1 MPLKPLRVILADRHG
16 LMISGIR
23 AALEPVPDIEIVGEA
38 VDEEELLALTESGEA
53 DVLVIDPLVSP
64 GSGMAFL
71 SALRAVHPD
80 LSIIVFSDSEG
91 PAHVESAL
99 AYGASGYVV
108 KSIDPR
114 DLPSAIRQ
122 VAHGT
127 VHHPRPRNGD
137 RHDSVPRWSLSER
150 ERAIVSLL
158 VEGLSNVE
166 IGRCLYISDHTVK
179 YYLRKVYRKLGVTNR
194 TEAAS
199 VALRRLPSTGSV
211 TALPAA
217 AAAAGADARLLR
229 RDHAA
234 TRRRDAIAAT
244 LEARASERAP
254 ARLAGAARASRGSAG
269 LRPPAGAPDRRGG
282 GYAATAGA
290 PAVAAR
296 NIP

>member
-23 AALEPVPDIEIVGEA
+23 AALEPAPDIEIVGEA
-38 VDEEELLALTESGEA
+38 VDEEELLALTEGGEA
-53 DVLVIDPLVSP
+53 DVVVIDPLVSP

-80 LSIIVFSDSEG
+80 LAIIVFSDAEG
-91 PAHVESAL
+91 PAHVDSAL

-137 RHDSVPRWSLSER
+137 RHEVPSWSLSER

-199 VALRRLPSTGSV
+199 VALRRMPSNGSV

-217 AAAAGADARLLR
+217 VAARGADPRQPR

-234 TRRRDAIAAT
+234 TRRRDAVAAT
-244 LEARASERAP
+244 LEARASARTP
-254 ARLAGAARASRGSAG
+254 ARLAAGTRGSRGSAA
-269 LRPPAGAPDRRGG
+269 LRPPAAPDRRGG

>member
-1 MPLKPLRVILADRHG
+1 MSPLKTLRVILADRHG
-16 LMISGIR
+16 LMINGIR
-23 AALEPVPDIEIVGEA
+23 AALESELDIDIVGEA
-38 VDEEELLALTESGEA
+38 VDEEELLALAESVEA
-53 DVLVIDPLVSP
+53 DVLVIDPLISP

-71 SALRAVHPD
+71 SALRAFHANLD
-80 LSIIVFSDSEG
+80 IIVFSDAEG

-127 VHHPRPRNGD
+127 VHHARPRNGD
-137 RHDSVPRWSLSER
+137 RGHDSMPCWSLSER

-158 VEGLSNVE
+158 VEGLSNIE

-199 VALRRLPSTGSV
+199 VALRRLPSSGSV
-211 TALPAA
+211 TSLPAA
-217 AAAAGADARLLR
+217 QSRGADARQPR

-234 TRRRDAIAAT
+234 ARRREAVAAG
-244 LEARASERAP
+244 LEARASERASG
-254 ARLAGAARASRGSAG
+254 RLAATHGGRTLLSRAG
-269 LRPPAGAPDRRGG
+269 DRRGG
-282 GYAATAGA
+282 AYATAAAGA
-290 PAVAAR
+290 AVAVR
-296 NIP
+296 SVT